1 MWPRQSEKY
10 AATKLKEYQISV
22 MVDNVIYNSETGVV
36 TAGRVI
42 ICRQIVS
49 AVWCLVAFH

>member
-1 MWPRQSEKY
+1 M
-10 AATKLKEYQISV
+10 LKEYQISV
-22 MVDNVIYNSETGVV
+22 MARNAIYNSETGVI

-49 AVWCLVAFH
+49 AVWCLVVLLK